1 MTGSVIVR
9 RAIDEGN
16 DLDTLNPLLR
26 RIYSARNI
34 SKLDELSSE
43 LAGLISFNLLLNI
56 EKATERLAKAIFE
69 NQNILIVGDF
79 DVDGATS
86 SALAVSALHAMGA
99 KQVSYLVPNRF
110 TYGYGLTAEIVE
122 VASEQKPDLIVTV
135 DNGISS
141 HAGIDRANE
150 LGIDVLITDH
160 HLPGATLPKA
170 YTIVN
175 PNQPGDEFPSKNL
188 AGVGVIFYVMLALRS
203 YLNSKQWFSE
213 QQIPCPKMSR
223 YLDLVALGTVA
234 DVVPLDKNNR
244 IMVSQGL
251 RRIRA
256 GFTCYGISALLQVAG
271 RKPDSLKAMDLGYSV
286 GPRLNAA
293 GRLVDMS
300 IGISCLL
307 ADNLSAAL
315 TLARKL
321 DDLNK
326 DRRVIETKMKQEA
339 FDAID
344 ELNLSGELPDGL
356 CVYEEHWHQG
366 VVGLVAARVK
376 ERVHRP
382 VIAFAKVD
390 DETLKGSA
398 RSITGLHIRD
408 VLEAIA
414 TNHPELIS
422 KFGGHAMAAGLSL
435 DAKNYKAFTAEF
447 EKEVSLRVNKDDLHG
462 KYETDGELTTEELNL
477 ETAEMLTDAGPW
489 GQGFPEPIFD
499 GKFNLI
505 SQRVVGSRHLKLV
518 LQAPDTDHY
527 VDAILFNADLDEWP
541 NHNCR
546 SIVTVYRMDVNEFN
560 DRRRLQLIIEH
571 IQPG

>member
-541 NHNCR
+541 NHNRR